1 MFSGIVECTGKI
13 SKIDN
18 HGDIFSIEVYCPK
31 GFNENLENGASISID
46 GVCLTSKDNGDN
58 ALKFDIVGETINRT
72 KFSEMA
78 IGDEVNLE
86 RSIKASSEIG
96 GHLMSGHIHCTGKVI
111 RTDIRKNSKD
121 ILIEIS
127 DKYLPYLMEKGYI
140 GINWCS
146 LTLGKIVDNSFYI
159 HFIPETLKVTNI
171 NELDLQDLVN
181 IEIDQNTIAIVDTVK
196 KVLLAQKSS

>member
-111 RTDIRKNSKD
+111 KTDIRKNSKD
-121 ILIEIS
+121 ILS
-127 DKYLPYLMEKGYI
+127 SHK
-140 GINWCS
+140 NR
-146 LTLGKIVDNSFYI
+146 
-159 HFIPETLKVTNI
+159 
-171 NELDLQDLVN
+171 
-181 IEIDQNTIAIVDTVK
+181 A
-196 KVLLAQKSS
+196 LLNKSSYNRATSSYYSKERNKYTGIPKNRKK